1 MDNNKLKTMDPFMLL
16 SIVNMKL
23 RDFYSNLDSYCD
35 DIGIDKELLKERL
48 LTVGYKYEEETNS
61 FVSLQ

>member
-23 RDFYSNLDSYCD
+23 RDFYGDLDNYCD

-48 LTVGYKYEEETNS
+48 LTIGYKYEKETNS
-61 FVSLQ
+61 FISL

>member
-1 MDNNKLKTMDPFMLL
+1 MDNNKLKTMDPFMIL

-23 RDFYSNLDSYCD
+23 RDFYSNLDDYCED
-35 DIGIDKELLKERL
+35 VGIDKELLKERL

-61 FVSLQ
+61 FVSI

>member
-61 FVSLQ
+61 FVSL

>member
-1 MDNNKLKTMDPFMLL
+1 MDNDKLKTMDPFMLL

-23 RDFYSNLDSYCD
+23 RDFYSNLDDYCE

-61 FVSLQ
+61 FVSV

>member
-48 LTVGYKYEEETNS
+48 LTVGYKYEEETNN
-61 FVSLQ
+61 FVSL

>member
-23 RDFYSNLDSYCD
+23 RDFYSNLDDYCED
-35 DIGIDKELLKERL
+35 VGIDKELLKERL
-48 LTVGYKYEEETNS
+48 LTVGYKYEEGTNS
-61 FVSLQ
+61 FVSI

>member
-23 RDFYSNLDSYCD
+23 RDFYSNLDDYCED
-35 DIGIDKELLKERL
+35 VGIDKELLKERL
-48 LTVGYKYEEETNS
+48 LPVGYKYEEETNS
-61 FVSLQ
+61 FVSI

>member
-23 RDFYSNLDSYCD
+23 RDFYSNLDDYCED
-35 DIGIDKELLKERL
+35 VGIDKELLKERL

-61 FVSLQ
+61 FVSL

>member
-23 RDFYSNLDSYCD
+23 RDFYSNLDDYCE
-35 DIGIDKELLKERL
+35 DIGVDKELLKERL
-48 LTVGYKYEEETNS
+48 LTVGYKYDGETNS
-61 FVSLQ
+61 FVSL

>member
-23 RDFYSNLDSYCD
+23 RDFYSNLDDYCED
-35 DIGIDKELLKERL
+35 VGIDKELLKERL

-61 FVSLQ
+61 FVSI